1 MPALSSVLL
10 VTPRWARDGGVGAH
24 VEASAGALASAGTQV
39 SILAARIESTEPL
52 DGVTVYCS
60 PELFNTG
67 APMDVRFGEALS
79 ARPAVI
85 HLNQLDDPEV
95 VSYLRRSAP
104 VTISAHGYLGCT
116 SGVHYFRPGQECQ
129 RAHGPGCIPNLLA
142 RGCAHT
148 RDPRSLPASY
158 RQATRALEAL
168 RSADLAISYS
178 SAMDRHL
185 ATNGVQRRSIVPYF
199 PTLAAK
205 TGSGQAERRRVLFA
219 GRIVTPKGVG
229 TLVRAAREVDAE
241 FVVCGDGWQL
251 PAMRK
256 LARRLGVEQRVRF
269 TGWLD
274 ADRLAQEFADASVV
288 AVPSLW
294 PEPFGIVGIEAFA
307 TGRPVVASATGGIGD
322 WLEDG
327 VSGLAVAPGDPRALA
342 HALNELLADP
352 ERQRSMGAAG
362 RAMVAARFSSEQH
375 VAAIHE
381 AYQAARLRWQSA
393 RGEDAVALAA
403 PA

>member
-24 VEASAGALASAGTQV
+24 VEASAAALAAAGTQV
-39 SILAARIESTEPL
+39 SILAARIESSEPL

-60 PELFNTG
+60 PELFNAN

-95 VSYLRRSAP
+95 VSYLRQSAP
-104 VTISAHGYLGCT
+104 VTISTHGYLGCT

-185 ATNGVQRRSIVPYF
+185 ATNGVQRRSVVPYF

-205 TGSGQAERRRVLFA
+205 TGSGHAERRRVLFA

-327 VSGLAVAPGDPRALA
+327 VSGLAVAPGDARALA
-342 HALNELLADP
+342 RALNELLADP

-381 AYQAARLRWQSA
+381 AYRAARLQWQSA
-393 RGEDAVALAA
+393 RGEDAIALAA

>member
-24 VEASAGALASAGTQV
+24 VEASAAALAAAGTRV
-39 SILAARIESTEPL
+39 SILAARIESSERL
-52 DGVTVYCS
+52 DGVTLYRS
-60 PELFNTG
+60 PALFKSG

-79 ARPAVI
+79 ERPAVI
-85 HLNQLDDPEV
+85 HLNQLDDPDV
-95 VSYLRRSAP
+95 VAYLRQSAP

-168 RSADLAISYS
+168 RGADLAISYS

-185 ATNGVQRRSIVPYF
+185 ATNGVQRRSVVPYF

-205 TGSGQAERRRVLFA
+205 AGSGHAERRRVLFA

-229 TLVRAAREVDAE
+229 TLVRAARKVDAE
-241 FVVCGDGWQL
+241 FVICGDGWQL

-256 LARRLGVEQRVRF
+256 LARRLGVEERVRF
-269 TGWLD
+269 TGWLA
-274 ADRLAQEFADASVV
+274 ADQLAQEFADASVV
-288 AVPSLW
+288 VVPSLW

-307 TGRPVVASATGGIGD
+307 AGRPVIASATGGIGD

-327 VSGLAVAPGDPRALA
+327 VSGLAVAPGDARSLARALG
-342 HALNELLADP
+342 ELLADP
-352 ERQRSMGAAG
+352 GRQRRMGAAG
-362 RAMVAARFSSEQH
+362 RAMVAAKFSSEQH
-375 VAAIHE
+375 VAAIHQAYRE
-381 AYQAARLRWQSA
+381 ARVRWQSA
-393 RGEDAVALAA
+393 RGENAIA
-403 PA
+403 